1 MKKKPNF
8 NTMRSLILISNLIFL
23 LFSVLSCSKEIQIEI
38 PGYQEQLVVDGRIDA
53 GGFPIVILTKSK
65 NIYAASN
72 FSEYLAS
79 MIFDASISVNN
90 GTEEVI
96 LELISV
102 SQLPLESQYR
112 VAEMLKIEFELLP
125 LIPFQVYSSTNP
137 QIKGE
142 VGKTYTIKINHNNK
156 LYEGTTQL
164 LEPVALD
171 YSNWKPDVNNSEFGT
186 LFSRLT
192 DPINVR
198 NAYKWE
204 VKLITSNV
212 NGLPRDVIFRSSDS
226 PYFADNYFDGLSFE
240 FETRYHAK
248 DTSYPEGYRRHYKY
262 GDSLVIK
269 MSRVD
274 NAVYEFFEK
283 KEAQAE
289 SAGNPFS
296 TPVNIP
302 SNLNNGALGIWAGFA
317 PWYDTVYCIP

>member
-1 MKKKPNF
+1 
-8 NTMRSLILISNLIFL
+8 MRSLILFINLIFL
-23 LFSVLSCSKEIQIEI
+23 LISALSCSKEIQIDI
-38 PGYQEQLVVDGRIDA
+38 PGYQEQLVVDGRIDL

-72 FSEYLAS
+72 FSEYIAS
-79 MIFDASISVNN
+79 MIFDATISVEN
-90 GTEEVI
+90 GTEEVN

-112 VAEMLKIEFELLP
+112 VAEMLKIEYELLP

-142 VGKTYTIKINHNNK
+142 VGKTYTLKINHNNK
-156 LYEGTTQL
+156 LYEGATQL
-164 LEPVALD
+164 LQPVALD
-171 YSNWKPDVNNSEFGT
+171 YSNWKPDVTNPQYGT
-186 LFSRLT
+186 LISRLT
-192 DPINVR
+192 DPANAR

-204 VKLITSNV
+204 VKLITAKL
-212 NGLPRDVIFRSSDS
+212 NGQPRDVIFRSSDS
-226 PYFADNYFDGLSFE
+226 PYFADDYFDGLSFE

-248 DTSYPEGYRRHYKY
+248 DTTYPEGYRRHYKY

-274 NAVYEFFEK
+274 DLVFDFFEK
-283 KEAQAE
+283 KEAQGE
-289 SAGNPFS
+289 SAGNPFA

-317 PWYDTVYCIP
+317 PWYDTIYCIP

>member
-1 MKKKPNF
+1 
-8 NTMRSLILISNLIFL
+8 MRNAILNVYVIFL
-23 LFSVLSCSKEIQIEI
+23 LLSILSCSKEIQIDI

-53 GGFPIVILTKSK
+53 GGLPVAILTKSK

-72 FSEYLAS
+72 FSEYIAS
-79 MIFDASISVNN
+79 MIFDASISINN
-90 GTEEVI
+90 GTNEVD

-112 VAEMLKIEFELLP
+112 IAEMLKIEFELLP
-125 LIPFQVYSSTNP
+125 LIPFQVYSTTNA
-137 QIKGE
+137 QMIGE
-142 VGKTYTIKINHNNK
+142 LGKTYALKINYNNK
-156 LYEGTTQL
+156 FYEGSTQL

-171 YSNWKPDVNNSEFGT
+171 YSNWTPDAINSDYGT

-192 DPINVR
+192 DPANVR

-204 VKLITSNV
+204 VKLITKKAN
-212 NGLPRDVIFRSSDS
+212 NQPKDVIFRSSDS
-226 PYFADNYFDGLSFE
+226 PYFADDFFDGLSFE
-240 FETRYHAK
+240 FETKYHAK
-248 DTSYPEGYRRHYKY
+248 DTTYPSGYRRHYKY

-274 NAVYEFFEK
+274 NAVYDFFEK

-289 SAGNPFS
+289 SAGNPFA

-302 SNLNNGALGIWAGFA
+302 SNLSNGALGIWAGYA